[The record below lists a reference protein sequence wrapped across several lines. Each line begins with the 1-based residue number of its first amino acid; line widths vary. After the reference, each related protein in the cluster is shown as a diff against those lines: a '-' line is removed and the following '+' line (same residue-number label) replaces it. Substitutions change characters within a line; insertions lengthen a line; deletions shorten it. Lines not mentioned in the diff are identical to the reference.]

1 LCVYLKVG
9 KENNV
14 KANTTFLIGMALLV
28 GLTLF
33 QITVVNHQAAAAPAR
48 NNQPLWEYQDLK
60 CLDPWGDSDS
70 NDRDA
75 VAVYSKSDTNFF
87 YFRVDLL
94 DLTNESNID
103 LYCAIDC
110 RDGGNTSL
118 INGNS
123 VLSSDIQWDVL
134 MALNNKTGHK
144 VLDSSYVDHPEYFND
159 SDYQS
164 ELDFIEFSIKKNAL
178 ADWDGKPFTVQMI
191 VTTHDTTSI
200 SDKTSPVSTDASTGR
215 SKLVMVFGNMFIG
228 YGPHAISWYD
238 GFSMD
243 SANRKGERRG
253 LRYLLDAVE
262 KYGIP
267 LTTTDVRLEILPG
280 LEYLGIN
287 DRLRDM
293 SGKDLLDILDTLSY
307 AFFMPWQPEDVDTR
321 AINRAKNARTALSI
335 PLSDVFYPYEA
346 MLTAGDLNAIK
357 KAGYKA
363 IFGIDRYRYWL
374 DGWITD
380 WSNPDAVKARIESAK
395 KIHTVNGVKVFFDT
409 RLGNYMG
416 FAWDNRWGTLSYPSE
431 YDMYNGTDG
440 GLHLWWR
447 RILLDM
453 ALDQDQEK
461 FFTIGGD
468 LNLTPMVFKDVAERL
483 IGWVANHPWIEVVTF
498 SELLERGWNPVDH
511 GDLGLTPDQPLER
524 YPMPNDNH
532 YNAYFWQ
539 FYDGGF
545 SDGHSPLIPAG
556 EEIEGYFD
564 YIPYLRDGA
573 RIPSGRIM
581 GDDNTVQSIVS
592 ETLQNLRNAPAN
604 NLTDLAWLGY
614 FVCIEDQTF
623 HSNAYGNWGGQYLSS
638 DAKIRANYLG
648 HVNKVIAASHWANDI
663 GKGVQDNN
671 TQALSRDLDLDG
683 ENEYILKNDKVFAIF
698 ENDGGRMEFGFAY
711 DPSIGPLQLI
721 APLPQHFGLSTI
733 VCQSTIICDY
743 ENGETALRGDWRDAA
758 FVEKA
763 YRYSPFEAD
772 AMLSNDNGLT
782 FKSKDG
788 MVEKRFT
795 LEGNTISARYS
806 TTDSVEIGFGL
817 PVNMANMYSKNW
829 AEKIETI
836 DLDDRKGYR
845 ITDGGYAL
853 IDLLNTDLVSRDSF
867 TDSPAKEDMQ
877 EREDY
882 SSYPNGHWLF
892 FPYNT
897 LTLRDTGNFALGLTL
912 SAGLYTGPVTPEPT
926 NTKSDGDVAPLGS
939 RDGTIN
945 VGDALVGLRFALGLE
960 IPTQDDIHHGD
971 VAPLDAKGQPNP
983 DGVITVGDALV
994 ILRKALGI
1002 ITF

>member
-1 LCVYLKVG
+1 MK
-9 KENNV
+9 
-14 KANTTFLIGMALLV
+14 
-28 GLTLF
+28 
-33 QITVVNHQAAAAPAR
+33 
-48 NNQPLWEYQDLK
+48 
-60 CLDPWGDSDS
+60 
-70 NDRDA
+70 
-75 VAVYSKSDTNFF
+75 
-87 YFRVDLL
+87 
-94 DLTNESNID
+94 
-103 LYCAIDC
+103 
-110 RDGGNTSL
+110 
-118 INGNS
+118 
-123 VLSSDIQWDVL
+123 
-134 MALNNKTGHK
+134 NKTEHRA
-144 VLDSSYVDHPEYFND
+144 LDSFYLDHPEYFNS
-159 SDYQS
+159 SDHQS
-164 ELDFIEFSIKKNAL
+164 ELDFIEFSISRNAL
-178 ADWDGKPFTVQMI
+178 SDWNGTPFTVQVI
-191 VTTHDTTSI
+191 VTAHNAISV
-200 SDKTSPVSTDASTGR
+200 SDKTPPVATDASAGR
-215 SKLVMVFGNMFIG
+215 AKLVMVFGNMFIG

-238 GFSMD
+238 GFAMD
-243 SANRKGERRG
+243 SANRRGERRG

-267 LTTTDVRLEILPG
+267 LTTVDAGLEILPG

-287 DRLRDM
+287 DRLRGM
-293 SGKDLLDILDTLSY
+293 AGKDLLDIVDTLSY
-307 AFFMPWQPEDVDTR
+307 AFFMPWQPEDVDIR
-321 AINRAKNARTALSI
+321 AINRIKTARQAISI
-335 PLSDVFYPYEA
+335 PLSKIFYPYEA
-346 MLTAGDLNAIK
+346 MLTAGDLNTIK
-357 KAGYKA
+357 KTGYKA

-374 DGWITD
+374 DDWITD
-380 WSNPDAVKARIESAK
+380 WGNPDAVKARIESAK
-395 KIHTVNGVKVFFDT
+395 KIHTINGVKVFFDT

-416 FAWDNRWGTLSYPSE
+416 FSWDSRWGTLSYPSE

-447 RILLDM
+447 RILMDM

-468 LNLTPMVFKDVAERL
+468 LNLTPMVYKDVAEQL
-483 IGWVANHPWIEVVTF
+483 IGWLSNHPWIEVVTF
-498 SELLERGWNPVDH
+498 SELLDRGRAPIDH

-539 FYDGGF
+539 FYNGGF

-564 YIPYLRDGA
+564 YIPYLRDGTF
-573 RIPSGRIM
+573 IPSGRIM
-581 GDDNTVQSIVS
+581 GDDNTAQSIVF
-592 ETLQNLRNAPAN
+592 ETLQNLRNAPIN
-604 NLTDLAWLGY
+604 SLTDLAWLGY

-623 HSNAYGNWGGQYLSS
+623 HSSAYGNWGGQYLSS

-648 HVNKVIAASHWANDI
+648 HVNKVIAASHWAEDI
-663 GKGVQDNN
+663 EKGMQTNN

-711 DPSIGPLQLI
+711 DPSIGPLQLV
-721 APLPQHFGLSTI
+721 APLSQHFGLSTI
-733 VCQSTIICDY
+733 VCQPNIICDH

-763 YRYSPFEAD
+763 YRYNLFEAD
-772 AMLSNDNGLT
+772 AILSNDNGLT

-788 MVEKRFT
+788 TVEKRFT
-795 LEGNTISARYS
+795 LENNTISARYS
-806 TTDSVEIGFGL
+806 TSASLDIGFGL
-817 PVNMANMYSKNW
+817 PVSMANMYSKNW

-836 DLDDRKGYR
+836 DLGDRKGWR

-853 IDLLNTDLVSRDSF
+853 VDLLNADLVSIDSF
-867 TDSPAKEDMQ
+867 TDSPAKDDMQ
-877 EREDY
+877 ERESY

-897 LTLRDTGNFALGLTL
+897 LTLNCTGSFALGLTL
-912 SAGLYTGPVTPEPT
+912 SAGLYTGPVTPGST
-926 NTKSDGDVAPLGS
+926 NNTSDGDVAPLGS

-960 IPTQDDIHHGD
+960 IPTQDDIEHGD
-971 VAPLDAKGQPNP
+971 VAPLDARGQPNP
-983 DGVITVGDALV
+983 DGEITVGDALV

-1002 ITF
+1002 ISF